1 VIECKRNDITPDSR
15 LTLKTWAF
23 FFVTKTPERSNQ
35 VQIQAP
41 QPPHSE
47 LGATPTV
54 HVRETSARRK
64 TPVQPDREGDL
75 VFACHNPFWLEAGG
89 ELQPVT
95 IRYAMYGE
103 LNREASNAVL
113 VCHALSGSARV
124 ADWWP
129 EILGDSGL
137 WNLDRTCVIG
147 TNVIGSCY
155 GSTGPSSID
164 PRTGNPCGPDF
175 PLVTIRDMV
184 RAQACAL
191 EHLGIRRLQ
200 AVIGGSLG
208 GMQAVQ
214 WCIDF
219 SDRVELAIAIGTAP
233 LSAMALALN
242 HIQRQAIQLDPAW
255 LGGCYASQP
264 RAGLGIARAIATC
277 SYKCAELFDQRCGRA
292 RNRNRSTGEWEDPFR
307 SLEERFDVAGY
318 LDHQAD
324 KFNSRFD
331 ANSYLVLSKAMDTFD
346 PAHVYASEVEA
357 FGRIQCPV
365 ILVGISSDW
374 LFPAAS
380 VRSWGARMARAGVR
394 CQYAELSSGHGHDA
408 FLTETRQL
416 AGLLR
421 EYLPVAHSRQIS
433 SPVEADS

>member
-1 VIECKRNDITPDSR
+1 M
-15 LTLKTWAF
+15 
-23 FFVTKTPERSNQ
+23 Q
-35 VQIQAP
+35 VQAP
-41 QPPHSE
+41 HPPQSE
-47 LGATPTV
+47 LGASPTV
-54 HVRETSARRK
+54 QVRETSAPRK
-64 TPVQPDREGDL
+64 TPMQPDREGDL
-75 VFACHNPFWLEAGG
+75 TLACHNPFRLDVGSV
-89 ELQPVT
+89 LQPVT

-103 LNREASNAVL
+103 LNRDRSNAVL

-129 EILGDSGL
+129 EIFGDSGL

-184 RAQACAL
+184 RAQVCAL

-214 WCIDF
+214 WCIDYP
-219 SDRVELAIAIGTAP
+219 DRAELAIAIGTAP

-255 LGGCYASQP
+255 LAGGYASQP
-264 RAGLGIARAIATC
+264 RTGLGIARAIATC
-277 SYKCAELFDQRCGRA
+277 SYKSAELFDQRCGRT
-292 RNRNRSTGEWEDPFR
+292 RNRNRRTGEWEDPFR
-307 SLEERFDVAGY
+307 SLEERFDIAGY

-346 PAHVYASEVEA
+346 PVHGYGSEVEA
-357 FGRIQCPV
+357 LGRIQCPV

-374 LFPAAS
+374 LFPAAN
-380 VRSWGARMARAGVR
+380 VCSWAARMVRAGVR
-394 CQYAELSSGHGHDA
+394 CQYAQMISGHGHDA
-408 FLTETRQL
+408 FLVETRQL
-416 AGLLR
+416 AELLR
-421 EYLPVAHSRQIS
+421 EYLPVPQTNQIS
-433 SPVEADS
+433 SSVEANS